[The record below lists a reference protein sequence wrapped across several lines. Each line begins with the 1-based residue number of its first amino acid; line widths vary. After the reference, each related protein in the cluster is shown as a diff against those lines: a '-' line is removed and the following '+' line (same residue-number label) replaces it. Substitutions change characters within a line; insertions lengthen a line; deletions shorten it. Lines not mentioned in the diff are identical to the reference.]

1 MTIDEKKIAYWKWV
15 NDMVLLNDMTNM
27 FLPKSLKSDFQKEL
41 PNTDDVEVQYQFM
54 LNYNANK
61 AKQLRE
67 EMSK

>member
-1 MTIDEKKIAYWKWV
+1 MTTNEKKTAYWKWV
-15 NDMVLLNDMTNM
+15 NEMVLLNDMTNM

-41 PNTDDVEVQYQFM
+41 PNTDDVETQYQFM
-54 LNYNANK
+54 LNYNNNK